1 MKNGKCPV
9 CNSMTVYTNSN
20 ALLRASG
27 SSLQLIEPYSELNTY
42 LTPYV
47 CTQCGFVAMFVKRI
61 DQLIDLPNAKGWE
74 QVK

>member
-1 MKNGKCPV
+1 M
-9 CNSMTVYTNSN
+9 CNSSAVYTNSN

-42 LTPYV
+42 LEPYICV
-47 CTQCGFVAMFVKRI
+47 QCGFVAMFAKDV
-61 DQLIDLPNAKGWE
+61 DQLKDLPNAKGWQ